1 MKCYYFPTF
10 ALFFISKHMEYQTFS
25 LKNGIR
31 VIHQPVDSPVA
42 HFGIIMNTGSRDE
55 QDAEQGLA
63 HFIEHTIFKGTKKRK
78 SFQVIN
84 RLEDVGGEL
93 NAYTTK
99 EETAIFATFL
109 SEFYTRVIELIS
121 DIVINAS
128 FPEKEISMEKEVIIE
143 EINSYNDSP
152 SELIYDEFEELVFD
166 GHPIARNIL
175 GTPEKVR
182 SFNRKAIEAFIRR
195 NYHTHELVICS
206 VGKINP
212 LRFKKTVASYFE
224 PMTEKRDERIRIPFS
239 GYRPKHLEI
248 TKDTFQSHC
257 IVGTESY
264 QLDHRQRLP
273 MVLLSNLLGGNS
285 MNSRLN
291 MSLREKNGLV
301 YSVEANYTPYT
312 DTGIFMVY
320 FGTERNNLYKALA
333 LVESEFKTLRNKKLG
348 PQMLAKAKK
357 QLIGQLAI
365 ANENREDLMLTL
377 GRSYLYF
384 NKVDSLAEVFQK
396 IDEISAEDLF
406 AIANETLAEANLS
419 KLIFL

>member
-1 MKCYYFPTF
+1 
-10 ALFFISKHMEYQTFS
+10 MEYQTFS
-25 LKNGIR
+25 LKNGIK

-212 LRFKKTVASYFE
+212 LRFKKTVANYFE
-224 PMTEKRDERIRIPFS
+224 QMTEKRDERIRIPFS
-239 GYRPKHLEI
+239 GYRPKRLEI
-248 TKDTFQSHC
+248 SKDTFQSHC

-264 QLDHRQRLP
+264 QLDHPQRLP
-273 MVLLSNLLGGNS
+273 MVLLSNILGGNS

-396 IDEISAEDLF
+396 IDQITAEDLY
-406 AIANETLAEANLS
+406 AIANETLDEANLS

>member
-1 MKCYYFPTF
+1 
-10 ALFFISKHMEYQTFS
+10 MEYQTFS
-25 LKNGIR
+25 LKNGIK
-31 VIHQPVDSPVA
+31 VIHQPVDSPIA

-212 LRFKKTVASYFE
+212 LRFKKTVANYFE
-224 PMTEKRDERIRIPFS
+224 PMIEKRDERIRIPFS
-239 GYRPKHLEI
+239 GYRPKRLEI
-248 TKDTFQSHC
+248 SKDTFQSHC

-264 QLDHRQRLP
+264 QLDHQQRLP
-273 MVLLSNLLGGNS
+273 MVLLSNILGGNS

-384 NKVDSLAEVFQK
+384 NKVDSLVEVFQK
-396 IDEISAEDLF
+396 IDQITAEDLHV
-406 AIANETLAEANLS
+406 IANETLAEANLS

>member
-1 MKCYYFPTF
+1 
-10 ALFFISKHMEYQTFS
+10 MEYQTFS
-25 LKNGIR
+25 LKNGIK

-175 GTPEKVR
+175 GTPKKVR

-212 LRFKKTVASYFE
+212 LRFKKTVANYFE
-224 PMTEKRDERIRIPFS
+224 QMTEKRDERIRIPFS
-239 GYRPKHLEI
+239 GYRPKRLEI
-248 TKDTFQSHC
+248 SKDTFQSHC

-264 QLDHRQRLP
+264 QLDHPQRLP
-273 MVLLSNLLGGNS
+273 MVLLSNILGGNS

-396 IDEISAEDLF
+396 IDQITAEDLY
-406 AIANETLAEANLS
+406 AIANETLDEANLS